1 MYANIPGYTLMV
13 AGQRSGKTSFLR
25 LLLDTSNIAPTVSK
39 EQLTPLAKFIQG
51 SNGHTSHIRHVSVD
65 VILDS
70 PDSGAPQPVSLTL
83 IDTPSLDFSDEVSSE
98 RVITDI
104 LDHIDSRFAD
114 GSDDVSSSPSN
125 PPLPFVCPSCDPD
138 SSRFSPFF
146 LLRDTGNERK
156 PSCSLVSIP
165 RSSWTRISTR
175 CMRSGLINHLRT
187 QMYILPGS
195 GSRRSSATAST
206 SAPCTASGQI
216 TQHVTGGPAHY
227 SRPPSDKSP
236 RNAARHAPRSG
247 YCSNPAPFLESQRT
261 ADYRPGGHPHQ

>member
-1 MYANIPGYTLMV
+1 MDALPSPVTRIQTGVPPLTRFRLSFLPSPSPSSVPPFFLLFFFPPPPSTMDSPEQRPRSHIDDDYKDPLPPVGPAGVAPPQSSLNGLGARRNSVYTNIPGYTLMV

-70 PDSGAPQPVSLTL
+70 PDSGTPQPVSLTL

-114 GSDDVSSSPSN
+114 SPDDVSSFPLITLLRSLC
-125 PPLPFVCPSCDPD
+125 PPCDPD
-138 SSRFSPFF
+138 SSRFC
-146 LLRDTGNERK
+146 L
-156 PSCSLVSIP
+156 CSFGV
-165 RSSWTRISTR
+165 
-175 CMRSGLINHLRT
+175 
-187 QMYILPGS
+187 
-195 GSRRSSATAST
+195 
-206 SAPCTASGQI
+206 
-216 TQHVTGGPAHY
+216 
-227 SRPPSDKSP
+227 
-236 RNAARHAPRSG
+236 
-247 YCSNPAPFLESQRT
+247 
-261 ADYRPGGHPHQ
+261 

>member
-1 MYANIPGYTLMV
+1 MYSNIPGYTLMV

-114 GSDDVSSSPSN
+114 SSDDVSPPPPISPLCCVRHVI
-125 PPLPFVCPSCDPD
+125 PTLRAFPFGPSGHRKRTETIMFTCECPVSVLDAYFR
-138 SSRFSPFF
+138 SRY
-146 LLRDTGNERK
+146 
-156 PSCSLVSIP
+156 
-165 RSSWTRISTR
+165 
-175 CMRSGLINHLRT
+175 MRSGLIIHPFRI
-187 QMYILPGS
+187 QMYILPGP
-195 GSRRSSATAST
+195 GSRCSSATTAST
-206 SAPCTASGQI
+206 ST
-216 TQHVTGGPAHY
+216 
-227 SRPPSDKSP
+227 
-236 RNAARHAPRSG
+236 PRS
-247 YCSNPAPFLESQRT
+247 P
-261 ADYRPGGHPHQ
+261 

>member
-1 MYANIPGYTLMV
+1 MYSNIPGYTLMV

-114 GSDDVSSSPSN
+114 SPDDVSPPPISPVCCIHHVI
-125 PPLPFVCPSCDPD
+125 PTLHTFPFGPSGHRKRTETIMSTCKCP
-138 SSRFSPFF
+138 
-146 LLRDTGNERK
+146 
-156 PSCSLVSIP
+156 VSILDAYFHS
-165 RSSWTRISTR
+165 RY
-175 CMRSGLINHLRT
+175 MRSGLIILPFRI

-195 GSRRSSATAST
+195 GSRCSSATAST
-206 SAPCTASGQI
+206 SASRSTPGQI
-216 TQHVTGGPAHY
+216 P
-227 SRPPSDKSP
+227 
-236 RNAARHAPRSG
+236 
-247 YCSNPAPFLESQRT
+247 
-261 ADYRPGGHPHQ
+261 

>member
-1 MYANIPGYTLMV
+1 MDTSEQRPRQHVDDDYKDSLPPVGPAGVAPLQSSLNGLGVRRNSVYANIPGYTLMV

-70 PDSGAPQPVSLTL
+70 PDSGTPQPVSLTL

-114 GSDDVSSSPSN
+114 GSDDVSPSPSN
-125 PPLPFVCPSCDPD
+125 PPLPFVSPSCDPD
-138 SSRFSPFF
+138 SSRFPPFF
-146 LLRDTGNERK
+146 LLRDIGNERK

-175 CMRSGLINHLRT
+175 CMRSGLINHLCRT

-195 GSRRSSATAST
+195 GSRRSPATAST
-206 SAPCTASGQI
+206 SAPCPPSGQI
-216 TQHVTGGPAHY
+216 P
-227 SRPPSDKSP
+227 
-236 RNAARHAPRSG
+236 
-247 YCSNPAPFLESQRT
+247 
-261 ADYRPGGHPHQ
+261 

>member
-1 MYANIPGYTLMV
+1 MDSPEQRPRSHLDDDYKDPLPPVGPAGVAPLQSSLNGLGARRNSVYANIPGYTLMV

-70 PDSGAPQPVSLTL
+70 PDSGTPQAVSLTL

-114 GSDDVSSSPSN
+114 SPDDVSPLSPPS
-125 PPLPFVCPSCDPD
+125 LFRSLCPSCDPD
-138 SSRFSPFF
+138 SSRSP
-146 LLRDTGNERK
+146 L
-156 PSCSLVSIP
+156 CSVWI
-165 RSSWTRISTR
+165 
-175 CMRSGLINHLRT
+175 
-187 QMYILPGS
+187 
-195 GSRRSSATAST
+195 
-206 SAPCTASGQI
+206 
-216 TQHVTGGPAHY
+216 
-227 SRPPSDKSP
+227 
-236 RNAARHAPRSG
+236 
-247 YCSNPAPFLESQRT
+247 
-261 ADYRPGGHPHQ
+261 

>member
-1 MYANIPGYTLMV
+1 MDSPEQRPKPHIDDDHKDSLPPVGPAGVPPLQSSLNGLGTRRNSVYSSIPGYTLMV

-98 RVITDI
+98 RANTDI

-114 GSDDVSSSPSN
+114 SSDDVSSPPSN
-125 PPLPFVCPSCDPD
+125 LPLPFV
-138 SSRFSPFF
+138 
-146 LLRDTGNERK
+146 
-156 PSCSLVSIP
+156 VSV
-165 RSSWTRISTR
+165 
-175 CMRSGLINHLRT
+175 M
-187 QMYILPGS
+187 
-195 GSRRSSATAST
+195 
-206 SAPCTASGQI
+206 
-216 TQHVTGGPAHY
+216 
-227 SRPPSDKSP
+227 
-236 RNAARHAPRSG
+236 
-247 YCSNPAPFLESQRT
+247 
-261 ADYRPGGHPHQ
+261 

>member
-1 MYANIPGYTLMV
+1 MDTSEQRPRQHVNDDYKDTLPPVGPAGVAPLQSSLNGLGVRRNSVYANIPGYTLMV

-114 GSDDVSSSPSN
+114 GSDDDVSASPSN
-125 PPLPFVCPSCDPD
+125 PHLPFVCPSCDPD
-138 SSRFSPFF
+138 SSRFPPFF
-146 LLRDTGNERK
+146 TFG
-156 PSCSLVSIP
+156 
-165 RSSWTRISTR
+165 T
-175 CMRSGLINHLRT
+175 
-187 QMYILPGS
+187 
-195 GSRRSSATAST
+195 
-206 SAPCTASGQI
+206 
-216 TQHVTGGPAHY
+216 
-227 SRPPSDKSP
+227 
-236 RNAARHAPRSG
+236 
-247 YCSNPAPFLESQRT
+247 
-261 ADYRPGGHPHQ
+261 